1 MLCMSLY
8 ICIGLFG
15 YLDFSQATTD
25 NILNDYCI
33 KITHDPLMIAASVF
47 VCVAVVV
54 AFPFNILPAR
64 VTLKLI
70 LERMKRRRRCA
81 RCYRFFSSIT
91 CNNCLWSLSPTVHVD
106 DTSTGSPPSDH
117 VNVTDPLLI
126 SSSNDRFGN
135 DNEPSLIPHMSLE
148 GMPIERNEEEVYSTE
163 SSTVEHFLL
172 TLLLS
177 GSALVVALVI
187 PGISIVFGIMGG
199 TAASI
204 ISFILPGMFMVDDR
218 SDRKQVL
225 PFLFVVGGA
234 LIGFL
239 STWITIYGLISS
251 NDTVPSV
258 SCSI

>member
-1 MLCMSLY
+1 MSLY

-33 KITHDPLMIAASVF
+33 KITRDPLMIAASVF

-91 CNNCLWSLSPTVHVD
+91 CNNCLWSLSPTVHAD
-106 DTSTGSPPSDH
+106 DTSTVSPPNNDH
-117 VNVTDPLLI
+117 VDVTDPLLI
-126 SSSNDRFGN
+126 SSSNERFG
-135 DNEPSLIPHMSLE
+135 NEPSLIPHMSLE
-148 GMPIERNEEEVYSTE
+148 GMPIERNEEELYSTE
-163 SSTVEHFLL
+163 SPPLEHFLL

-204 ISFILPGMFMVDDR
+204 ISFILPGMFMMDDR
-218 SDRKQVL
+218 SDRRKVL
-225 PFLFVVGGA
+225 PYLFVIGGA
-234 LIGFL
+234 LIGIF
-239 STWITIYGLISS
+239 STWITIYGLMSS

-258 SCSI
+258 PCSI